1 VIAPELRSDKRDD
14 TMMQRVRL
22 LTLIIAL
29 LAGAT
34 SVPLEAANK
43 EHLQMMAELR
53 ILQQQ
58 TQVLQAHLTA
68 LTEALKTVSA
78 RLEEQAGA
86 DRKAFADQKLIASG
100 VATDLRV
107 VREKVDENNV
117 RLASLSQEVDA
128 VRVAQAAN
136 PPAAAPTPP
145 VDPAAAA
152 QNPPATSPPTTP
164 ANPAAALSNPG
175 VSAPRMFE
183 TARADYYAG
192 QWPLAIQGFETYIK
206 TFPKSDLVDDA
217 QYYIGETYYASG
229 RYREAVAAY
238 DRVISNYPSS
248 NTLPDTYYKR
258 GLALNSLGQ
267 IPQARESF
275 DFVVKNYPDSDAG
288 RLAKQALDRLSRSGK

>member
-1 VIAPELRSDKRDD
+1 
-14 TMMQRVRL
+14 MMQRVRL
-22 LTLIIAL
+22 LTLGIAL
-29 LAGAT
+29 LVGAT

-43 EHLQMMAELR
+43 EHLQMMADLR

-58 TQVLQAHLTA
+58 TQELQKHLTA

-78 RLEEQAGA
+78 RLDEQAGA
-86 DRKAFADQKLIASG
+86 ARKAFADQKLIVGG

-107 VREKVDENNV
+107 VREKIDESNV

-128 VRVAQAAN
+128 VRVAQAAT
-136 PPAAAPTPP
+136 PPAAPTPP
-145 VDPAAAA
+145 VDPEAAA
-152 QNPPATSPPTTP
+152 QTPPTIPPATPP
-164 ANPAAALSNPG
+164 ANPAAAVSNPG
-175 VSAPRMFE
+175 ASPQRMFE

-192 QWPLAIQGFETYIK
+192 QWPLAIGGFESYIK

-217 QYYIGETYYASG
+217 QYYIGETYYSSG
-229 RYREAVAAY
+229 RFREAVAAY

-248 NTLPDTYYKR
+248 NALPDTYYKR

>member
-1 VIAPELRSDKRDD
+1 
-14 TMMQRVRL
+14 MMQRVRL
-22 LTLIIAL
+22 LTFGIVL
-29 LAGAT
+29 LAGAAT
-34 SVPLEAANK
+34 APLEAANK

-58 TQVLQAHLTA
+58 TQLLQAHLMA

-86 DRKAFADQKLIASG
+86 DRKAFADQKLVAGG
-100 VATDLRV
+100 VAADLRV
-107 VREKVDENNV
+107 VREKIDESNV
-117 RLASLSQEVDA
+117 RLTSLSQEVEA

-136 PPAAAPTPP
+136 PPAATPTPP

-152 QNPPATSPPTTP
+152 QNPPPTTP
-164 ANPAAALSNPG
+164 PSPAAALNNPG
-175 VSAPRMFE
+175 VSPQRLFE
-183 TARADYYAG
+183 SARADYYAG
-192 QWPLAIQGFETYIK
+192 QWSLAIQGFETYIK
-206 TFPKSDLVDDA
+206 TFPKSDLADDA
-217 QYYIGETYYASG
+217 QYYVGETYYSSG
-229 RYREAVAAY
+229 RFREAVAGY
-238 DRVISNYPSS
+238 DRVISNYPAS

-288 RLAKQALDRLSRSGK
+288 HLAKQALDRLSRSGK